1 MNADDILV
9 LLHEKY
15 APPAWS
21 FFPQVPDGT
30 GALKVRCADA
40 AAMSLW
46 PSRGLHLHGFE
57 IKVSRGDWL
66 RELKDPAKAD
76 AIAQYCDFWWIV
88 ASDKEVAQSEELPPA
103 WGLMVVRGKQVVAV
117 KQAEQRQDAL
127 APDKP
132 FLAGLLRR
140 AHEGFV
146 TQGQLRSARQA
157 GIKEGEKRVNDN
169 LKFDAERAEQ
179 ELAHFKKALSE
190 FEAKSGVEISKWDAG
205 NMGLAVKRLMQ
216 MARNPEDCGTE
227 RGLRHVEEFLAKMLA
242 DVQKT
247 RAAFEAAR
255 KSIPDEAKKEA

>member
-1 MNADDILV
+1 MTADDIMV

-15 APPAWS
+15 APPAWA

-57 IKVSRGDWL
+57 IKAGRGDWL

-76 AIAQYCDFWWIV
+76 SIAQYCDFWWIV
-88 ASDKEVAQSEELPPA
+88 APDKEVVKPEELPPA
-103 WGLMVVRGKQVVAV
+103 WGLMLVRGKQIVVS
-117 KQAEQRQDAL
+117 KQAEQRAEAL

-146 TQGQLRSARQA
+146 TKGQLRAARQA
-157 GIKEGEKRVNDN
+157 GEREGAKRVNEN
-169 LKFDAERAEQ
+169 LKTDAEHAERKYQDLERANQ
-179 ELAHFKKALSE
+179 E
-190 FEAKSGVEISKWDAG
+190 FEQKSGLSISRWDAG
-205 NMGLAVKRLMQ
+205 NMGVAVKSFMQ
-216 MARNPEDCGTE
+216 LARGSEGGTE
-227 RGLRHVEEFLAKMLA
+227 KALQRAEEILVNVVA
-242 DVQKT
+242 DVQKA

-255 KSIPDEAKKEA
+255 KTVKKEA